1 MLFFAPRRG
10 MSRISIRMRF
20 FSMTDITRNA
30 CKHRQYPLSE
40 SIYTKKCSMSCCL
53 DDHHKRPTLME
64 RCRLKIAQLECKVQ
78 QRLHRH
84 CIKLTADFKVCPF
97 DPHLKSSYTTF
108 PSFIITIVRNEALI
122 KTCVGSLT
130 NSPYKYKR
138 KYKEKGRRR
147 CVLITTQNRF
157 YLTLIFLRIGKELPI
172 SVSFILSQF

>member
-64 RCRLKIAQLECKVQ
+64 RCLLQIAQLECKVQ
-78 QRLHRH
+78 QRLHQH

-108 PSFIITIVRNEALI
+108 PLIYHNDRKKWSFDQN
-122 KTCVGSLT
+122 TCWFFNKFSIQVQ
-130 NSPYKYKR
+130 
-138 KYKEKGRRR
+138 KE
-147 CVLITTQNRF
+147 V
-157 YLTLIFLRIGKELPI
+157 
-172 SVSFILSQF
+172 

>member
-53 DDHHKRPTLME
+53 DDHHKRRTLMG
-64 RCRLKIAQLECKVQ
+64 RCLLKIAQLECKVQ

-108 PSFIITIVRNEALI
+108 PLIYHNDRKKWSFDQNMCWFFNKFSIQVQ
-122 KTCVGSLT
+122 
-130 NSPYKYKR
+130 
-138 KYKEKGRRR
+138 KE
-147 CVLITTQNRF
+147 V
-157 YLTLIFLRIGKELPI
+157 
-172 SVSFILSQF
+172 

>member
-1 MLFFAPRRG
+1 

-78 QRLHRH
+78 QRLHQH

-122 KTCVGSLT
+122 KTRVGSLT

-138 KYKEKGRRR
+138 KCKEKGRRR

-172 SVSFILSQF
+172 SVSFIFSQF